1 MMTLD
6 DLWLLFLLRDDHQ
19 WHFTTQ
25 LFSIQVQIIRSSSS
39 QPKRYPWG
47 DFCFSH
53 WVRSSLA
60 PSNHISLILASGHPP
75 LDLDAILPLL
85 HLFLDLTFVEDA
97 GDADTPPSVNTRCRF
112 SNRSNPKNCQ
122 TYYFHNHISL
132 KTNLNH
138 LRHTEIYFK
147 RTSFFIFWKLFEKKR
162 DNPSEEKKKKRQKRI
177 FEKQFFRSFII
188 KKFSENIF
196 AISLILC
203 VIFVKNCGSNCSY
216 IQRLLRLE
224 ICTMVDEN
232 YNF

>member
-1 MMTLD
+1 MTHMTSLD
-6 DLWLLFLLRDDHQ
+6 DLWPLFWPWDDHQ

-162 DNPSEEKKKKRQKRI
+162 DNPSEEKKEETSKENFWKTV
-177 FEKQFFRSFII
+177 
-188 KKFSENIF
+188 FS
-196 AISLILC
+196 
-203 VIFVKNCGSNCSY
+203 
-216 IQRLLRLE
+216 
-224 ICTMVDEN
+224 
-232 YNF
+232 